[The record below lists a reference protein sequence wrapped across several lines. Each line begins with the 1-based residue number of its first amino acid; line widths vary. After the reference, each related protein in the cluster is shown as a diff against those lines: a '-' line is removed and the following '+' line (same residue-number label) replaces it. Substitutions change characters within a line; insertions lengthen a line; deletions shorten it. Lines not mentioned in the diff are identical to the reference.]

1 MEHLRNLE
9 KRYGIDVRVYNP
21 IDVSSFQPTEK
32 AKLIWLEAAG
42 SVTLEFPDLVG
53 LVKKA
58 QTHHVLT
65 ALDNTWGAGLAFNA
79 FDFSDAHLS
88 VDVTVHALTKYP
100 SGGGDILMG
109 SVVTRERAL
118 HHQLFRTHAIQGI
131 SVSGDD
137 VAQVQRS
144 LASMRI
150 RYAAQSESALQLLAW
165 LKQQPE
171 FVQVLHPADSSAAG
185 HSYWKDICVDQHS
198 AGLVS
203 VIFKPEFDLQDIR
216 QFCDALSLFKL
227 GFSWGGPVSLVMLYD
242 LKDMRALEHTHLQ
255 QGRSMSTPIIIAKKT
270 TNTQQDVVLHSKFA
284 NRHGLIAGAT
294 GTGKT
299 VTLKVLAES
308 FSRLG
313 VPVFLADA
321 KGDVSS
327 LAQAGASNPK
337 FDERIKSL
345 GIDSIP
351 FAASPVVF
359 WDLFAEQGH
368 PIRTTITEIGPLL
381 LARML
386 NLNDTQEGV
395 LSAVFRIADDQ
406 GMLLIDFKDLK
417 AMIGYVSEHAAE
429 FKAEYGNLSPAS
441 LGAIQRNL
449 LALADQG
456 GDQFF
461 GEPSLNILDFIQTD
475 SNGHGYINILAADKL
490 MNTPKLYATFLLWML
505 SELFEQL
512 PEVGDMDKPKLV
524 FFFDEAHLLFDNAS
538 AALQEKIEQVVRLI
552 RSKGVGIYFVTQN
565 PLDLPESVL
574 GQLGNRVQHALR
586 AFTPKDQKAVKTAAD
601 TFRAN
606 PEFKVEQAIT
616 ELAVGE
622 ALISCLDEQGTPQ
635 VVERA
640 WVMPPYSS
648 FSPISPEQRQTLISQ
663 SIVAGI
669 YEKSLD
675 RESAFELLQN
685 KVVERQQQ
693 AVQIEQEKQQ
703 TKEQEALAKQ
713 KAKEAETLAKQ
724 QAREQERIAKEQQK
738 EAEREA
744 KQREKLIQD
753 TVGTF
758 AKSAA
763 RSLGG
768 STGQKIV
775 RGLLGSLFGR
785 K

>member
-1 MEHLRNLE
+1 
-9 KRYGIDVRVYNP
+9 
-21 IDVSSFQPTEK
+21 
-32 AKLIWLEAAG
+32 
-42 SVTLEFPDLVG
+42 
-53 LVKKA
+53 
-58 QTHHVLT
+58 
-65 ALDNTWGAGLAFNA
+65 
-79 FDFSDAHLS
+79 
-88 VDVTVHALTKYP
+88 
-100 SGGGDILMG
+100 
-109 SVVTRERAL
+109 
-118 HHQLFRTHAIQGI
+118 
-131 SVSGDD
+131 
-137 VAQVQRS
+137 
-144 LASMRI
+144 
-150 RYAAQSESALQLLAW
+150 
-165 LKQQPE
+165 
-171 FVQVLHPADSSAAG
+171 
-185 HSYWKDICVDQHS
+185 
-198 AGLVS
+198 
-203 VIFKPEFDLQDIR
+203 
-216 QFCDALSLFKL
+216 
-227 GFSWGGPVSLVMLYD
+227 
-242 LKDMRALEHTHLQ
+242 
-255 QGRSMSTPIIIAKKT
+255 MSTPIVIAKKT
-270 TNTQQDVVLHSKFA
+270 TDSTQDIILHSQFA

-321 KGDVSS
+321 KGDVAS
-327 LAQAGASNPK
+327 LAKAGSSSPK
-337 FDERIKSL
+337 FDERIKML

-351 FAASPVVF
+351 FAASPVIF
-359 WDLFAEQGH
+359 WDLFGQQGH
-368 PIRTTITEIGPLL
+368 PIRTTISEIGPLL
-381 LARML
+381 LAQML

-406 GMLLIDFKDLK
+406 GLLLIDFKDLK
-417 AMIGYVSEHAAE
+417 AMLAYVSEHAAE
-429 FKAEYGNLSPAS
+429 LKAEYGNLSPAS

-461 GEPSLNILDFIQTD
+461 AEPSLNIQDFIQTN
-475 SNGHGYINILAADKL
+475 SQGHGYINVLAADKL

-505 SELFEQL
+505 SELFEML

-552 RSKGVGIYFVTQN
+552 RSKGVGIYFITQN

-606 PEFKVEQAIT
+606 PAFKVDQAIT

-635 VVERA
+635 IVERG

-648 FSPISPEQRQTLISQ
+648 FSPISPEERQVMMGQ
-663 SIVAGI
+663 SIVASV
-669 YEKSLD
+669 YD
-675 RESAFELLQN
+675 
-685 KVVERQQQ
+685 Q
-693 AVQIEQEKQQ
+693 AVDRDSAYEMLQKKVLQQSQQKQADELEKQQ
-703 TKEQEALAKQ
+703 SKEQDA
-713 KAKEAETLAKQ
+713 LAKQ
-724 QAREQERIAKEQQK
+724 QAKEQERFAKEQQK
-738 EAEREA
+738 AAEKAQRD
-744 KQREKLIQD
+744 REKLTQD
-753 TVGTF
+753 IVGTF

-775 RGLLGSLFGR
+775 RGLLGSLFGKR
-785 K
+785 

>member
-1 MEHLRNLE
+1 
-9 KRYGIDVRVYNP
+9 
-21 IDVSSFQPTEK
+21 
-32 AKLIWLEAAG
+32 
-42 SVTLEFPDLVG
+42 
-53 LVKKA
+53 
-58 QTHHVLT
+58 
-65 ALDNTWGAGLAFNA
+65 
-79 FDFSDAHLS
+79 
-88 VDVTVHALTKYP
+88 
-100 SGGGDILMG
+100 MG
-109 SVVTRERAL
+109 
-118 HHQLFRTHAIQGI
+118 
-131 SVSGDD
+131 
-137 VAQVQRS
+137 
-144 LASMRI
+144 
-150 RYAAQSESALQLLAW
+150 
-165 LKQQPE
+165 
-171 FVQVLHPADSSAAG
+171 
-185 HSYWKDICVDQHS
+185 
-198 AGLVS
+198 
-203 VIFKPEFDLQDIR
+203 
-216 QFCDALSLFKL
+216 
-227 GFSWGGPVSLVMLYD
+227 
-242 LKDMRALEHTHLQ
+242 
-255 QGRSMSTPIIIAKKT
+255 TPIVIAKKT
-270 TNTQQDVVLHSKFA
+270 QDTTQDVVLHSQFA

-299 VTLKVLAES
+299 VTLKVLAEN
-308 FSRLG
+308 FSRIG

-327 LAQAGASNPK
+327 LAKAGESNPK
-337 FDERIKSL
+337 FDARIQSL
-345 GIDSIP
+345 HINSIP

-359 WDLFAEQGH
+359 WDLFGEQGH
-368 PIRTTITEIGPLL
+368 PIRTTISEIGPLL
-381 LARML
+381 LARIL

-406 GMLLIDFKDLK
+406 GMLLLDFKDLK
-417 AMIGYVSEHAAE
+417 AMISYVSEHAAE
-429 FKAEYGNLSPAS
+429 FKNDYGNLSPAS

-456 GDQFF
+456 GDKFF
-461 GEPSLNILDFIQTD
+461 GEPALDIMDFIQTD
-475 SNGHGYINILAADKL
+475 AQGRGNINLLAADKL

-538 AALQEKIEQVVRLI
+538 PALQEKIEQVVRLI

-606 PEFKVEQAIT
+606 PEFKVDQVIT

-635 VVERA
+635 IVERA

-648 FSPISPEQRQTLISQ
+648 FSPISVDERKTLMAS
-663 SIVAGI
+663 SIVSGVYDTEA
-669 YEKSLD
+669 D
-675 RESAFELLQN
+675 RESAFEKLQN
-685 KVVERQQQ
+685 KVQQRQQQ
-693 AVQIEQEKQQ
+693 AAQAEVYKAQA
-703 TKEQEALAKQ
+703 KEQEALAKQ
-713 KAKEAETLAKQ
+713 QAKEAEALAKQ
-724 QAREQERIAKEQQK
+724 QAREQERIAREQQK
-738 EAEREA
+738 EAERSA

>member
-1 MEHLRNLE
+1 
-9 KRYGIDVRVYNP
+9 
-21 IDVSSFQPTEK
+21 
-32 AKLIWLEAAG
+32 
-42 SVTLEFPDLVG
+42 
-53 LVKKA
+53 
-58 QTHHVLT
+58 
-65 ALDNTWGAGLAFNA
+65 
-79 FDFSDAHLS
+79 
-88 VDVTVHALTKYP
+88 
-100 SGGGDILMG
+100 
-109 SVVTRERAL
+109 
-118 HHQLFRTHAIQGI
+118 
-131 SVSGDD
+131 
-137 VAQVQRS
+137 
-144 LASMRI
+144 
-150 RYAAQSESALQLLAW
+150 
-165 LKQQPE
+165 
-171 FVQVLHPADSSAAG
+171 
-185 HSYWKDICVDQHS
+185 
-198 AGLVS
+198 
-203 VIFKPEFDLQDIR
+203 
-216 QFCDALSLFKL
+216 
-227 GFSWGGPVSLVMLYD
+227 
-242 LKDMRALEHTHLQ
+242 
-255 QGRSMSTPIIIAKKT
+255 MSTPIIIAKKT

-395 LSAVFRIADDQ
+395 LSAVFRIADDH

-648 FSPISPEQRQTLISQ
+648 FSPISPEQRQALISQ

-703 TKEQEALAKQ
+703 AKEQEALAKQ

>member
-1 MEHLRNLE
+1 
-9 KRYGIDVRVYNP
+9 
-21 IDVSSFQPTEK
+21 
-32 AKLIWLEAAG
+32 
-42 SVTLEFPDLVG
+42 
-53 LVKKA
+53 
-58 QTHHVLT
+58 
-65 ALDNTWGAGLAFNA
+65 
-79 FDFSDAHLS
+79 
-88 VDVTVHALTKYP
+88 
-100 SGGGDILMG
+100 
-109 SVVTRERAL
+109 
-118 HHQLFRTHAIQGI
+118 
-131 SVSGDD
+131 
-137 VAQVQRS
+137 
-144 LASMRI
+144 
-150 RYAAQSESALQLLAW
+150 
-165 LKQQPE
+165 
-171 FVQVLHPADSSAAG
+171 
-185 HSYWKDICVDQHS
+185 
-198 AGLVS
+198 
-203 VIFKPEFDLQDIR
+203 
-216 QFCDALSLFKL
+216 
-227 GFSWGGPVSLVMLYD
+227 
-242 LKDMRALEHTHLQ
+242 
-255 QGRSMSTPIIIAKKT
+255 MSTPIVIAKKT
-270 TNTQQDVVLHSKFA
+270 TDTTEDIVLHSQFA

-327 LAQAGASNPK
+327 LAKAGTSSPK
-337 FDERIKSL
+337 FDERLKLLDIESV
-345 GIDSIP
+345 P
-351 FAASPVVF
+351 FTASPVIF
-359 WDLFAEQGH
+359 WDLFGQQGH
-368 PIRTTITEIGPLL
+368 PIRTTVSEIGPLL

-406 GMLLIDFKDLK
+406 GLLLIDFKDLK
-417 AMIGYVSEHAAE
+417 AMLTYVSENAADL
-429 FKAEYGNLSPAS
+429 KAEYGNLSPAS

-449 LALADQG
+449 LALGDQG
-456 GDQFF
+456 GEQFF

-538 AALQEKIEQVVRLI
+538 QNLQEKIEQVVRLI
-552 RSKGVGIYFVTQN
+552 RSKGVGIYFITQN

-606 PEFKVEQAIT
+606 PDFKVDQAIT

-635 VVERA
+635 IVERG
-640 WVMPPYSS
+640 WVMPPYSA
-648 FSPISPEQRQTLISQ
+648 FNPITPEERQMIIAQ
-663 SIVAGI
+663 SIVAGV
-669 YEKSLD
+669 YDQAVD
-675 RESAFELLQN
+675 RDSAYELLQQ
-685 KVVERQQQ
+685 KVLQQ
-693 AVQIEQEKQQ
+693 AQQKEADALAKQQ
-703 TKEQEALAKQ
+703 SKEQEALAKQ
-713 KAKEAETLAKQ
+713 QAK
-724 QAREQERIAKEQQK
+724 EQERFAKEQQK
-738 EAEREA
+738 AAEKAQRD
-744 KQREKLIQD
+744 REKLTQD
-753 TVGTF
+753 IVGTF

-775 RGLLGSLFGR
+775 RGLLGSLFG
-785 K
+785 KK

>member
-1 MEHLRNLE
+1 
-9 KRYGIDVRVYNP
+9 
-21 IDVSSFQPTEK
+21 
-32 AKLIWLEAAG
+32 
-42 SVTLEFPDLVG
+42 
-53 LVKKA
+53 
-58 QTHHVLT
+58 
-65 ALDNTWGAGLAFNA
+65 
-79 FDFSDAHLS
+79 
-88 VDVTVHALTKYP
+88 
-100 SGGGDILMG
+100 
-109 SVVTRERAL
+109 
-118 HHQLFRTHAIQGI
+118 
-131 SVSGDD
+131 
-137 VAQVQRS
+137 
-144 LASMRI
+144 
-150 RYAAQSESALQLLAW
+150 
-165 LKQQPE
+165 
-171 FVQVLHPADSSAAG
+171 
-185 HSYWKDICVDQHS
+185 
-198 AGLVS
+198 
-203 VIFKPEFDLQDIR
+203 
-216 QFCDALSLFKL
+216 
-227 GFSWGGPVSLVMLYD
+227 
-242 LKDMRALEHTHLQ
+242 
-255 QGRSMSTPIIIAKKT
+255 MSTPIIIAKKT

-693 AVQIEQEKQQ
+693 AVQIEREKQQ
-703 TKEQEALAKQ
+703 AKEQEALAKQ

>member
-1 MEHLRNLE
+1 
-9 KRYGIDVRVYNP
+9 
-21 IDVSSFQPTEK
+21 
-32 AKLIWLEAAG
+32 
-42 SVTLEFPDLVG
+42 
-53 LVKKA
+53 
-58 QTHHVLT
+58 
-65 ALDNTWGAGLAFNA
+65 
-79 FDFSDAHLS
+79 
-88 VDVTVHALTKYP
+88 
-100 SGGGDILMG
+100 MG
-109 SVVTRERAL
+109 
-118 HHQLFRTHAIQGI
+118 
-131 SVSGDD
+131 
-137 VAQVQRS
+137 
-144 LASMRI
+144 
-150 RYAAQSESALQLLAW
+150 
-165 LKQQPE
+165 
-171 FVQVLHPADSSAAG
+171 
-185 HSYWKDICVDQHS
+185 
-198 AGLVS
+198 
-203 VIFKPEFDLQDIR
+203 
-216 QFCDALSLFKL
+216 
-227 GFSWGGPVSLVMLYD
+227 
-242 LKDMRALEHTHLQ
+242 
-255 QGRSMSTPIIIAKKT
+255 TPIAIAKKT
-270 TNTQQDVVLHSKFA
+270 ANTQQDIVLHSQFA

-308 FSRLG
+308 FSRIG

-327 LAQAGASNPK
+327 LAKAGESNAK
-337 FDERIKSL
+337 FNERLKIL
-345 GIDSIP
+345 NIESIP
-351 FAASPVVF
+351 FSSSPVVF
-359 WDLFAEQGH
+359 WDLFGVQGH
-368 PIRTTITEIGPLL
+368 PIRTTVSEIGPLL
-381 LARML
+381 LAQML

-406 GMLLIDFKDLK
+406 GLLLIDFKDLK
-417 AMIGYVSEHAAE
+417 SMISYVTEHAAE

-475 SNGHGYINILAADKL
+475 SQGRGNINLLAADKL

-606 PEFKVEQAIT
+606 PEFKVDQAIT
-616 ELAVGE
+616 ELGVGE

-635 VVERA
+635 MVERG

-648 FSPISPEQRQTLISQ
+648 FTPISLEERKTLMAQ
-663 SIVAGI
+663 SIVTGI
-669 YEKSLD
+669 YEQHLD
-675 RESAFELLQN
+675 RESAFELLQQ
-685 KVVERQQQ
+685 KVTDRQQQ
-693 AVQIEQEKQQ
+693 AVQAEQDKVQA
-703 TKEQEALAKQ
+703 KEQEALAKQ
-713 KAKEAETLAKQ
+713 QIKEQEALAKQ
-724 QAREQERIAKEQQK
+724 QAREQERIAREKAKED
-738 EAEREA
+738 ERAA

-763 RSLGG
+763 KSLGG

-775 RGLLGSLFGR
+775 RGLLGSLFGN

>member
-1 MEHLRNLE
+1 
-9 KRYGIDVRVYNP
+9 
-21 IDVSSFQPTEK
+21 
-32 AKLIWLEAAG
+32 
-42 SVTLEFPDLVG
+42 
-53 LVKKA
+53 
-58 QTHHVLT
+58 
-65 ALDNTWGAGLAFNA
+65 
-79 FDFSDAHLS
+79 
-88 VDVTVHALTKYP
+88 
-100 SGGGDILMG
+100 
-109 SVVTRERAL
+109 
-118 HHQLFRTHAIQGI
+118 
-131 SVSGDD
+131 
-137 VAQVQRS
+137 
-144 LASMRI
+144 
-150 RYAAQSESALQLLAW
+150 
-165 LKQQPE
+165 
-171 FVQVLHPADSSAAG
+171 
-185 HSYWKDICVDQHS
+185 
-198 AGLVS
+198 
-203 VIFKPEFDLQDIR
+203 
-216 QFCDALSLFKL
+216 
-227 GFSWGGPVSLVMLYD
+227 
-242 LKDMRALEHTHLQ
+242 
-255 QGRSMSTPIIIAKKT
+255 
-270 TNTQQDVVLHSKFA
+270 
-284 NRHGLIAGAT
+284 
-294 GTGKT
+294 
-299 VTLKVLAES
+299 
-308 FSRLG
+308 
-313 VPVFLADA
+313 
-321 KGDVSS
+321 
-327 LAQAGASNPK
+327 
-337 FDERIKSL
+337 
-345 GIDSIP
+345 
-351 FAASPVVF
+351 VVF

-565 PLDLPESVL
+565 PLDLPESIL

-635 VVERA
+635 VVQRA

-648 FSPISPEQRQTLISQ
+648 FSPISLEQRQTLISQ

-685 KVVERQQQ
+685 KVIERQQQ

-703 TKEQEALAKQ
+703 AKEQELLAKQ
-713 KAKEAETLAKQ
+713 QAKEAETLAKQ

>member
-1 MEHLRNLE
+1 
-9 KRYGIDVRVYNP
+9 
-21 IDVSSFQPTEK
+21 
-32 AKLIWLEAAG
+32 
-42 SVTLEFPDLVG
+42 
-53 LVKKA
+53 
-58 QTHHVLT
+58 
-65 ALDNTWGAGLAFNA
+65 
-79 FDFSDAHLS
+79 
-88 VDVTVHALTKYP
+88 
-100 SGGGDILMG
+100 
-109 SVVTRERAL
+109 
-118 HHQLFRTHAIQGI
+118 
-131 SVSGDD
+131 
-137 VAQVQRS
+137 
-144 LASMRI
+144 
-150 RYAAQSESALQLLAW
+150 
-165 LKQQPE
+165 
-171 FVQVLHPADSSAAG
+171 
-185 HSYWKDICVDQHS
+185 
-198 AGLVS
+198 
-203 VIFKPEFDLQDIR
+203 
-216 QFCDALSLFKL
+216 
-227 GFSWGGPVSLVMLYD
+227 
-242 LKDMRALEHTHLQ
+242 
-255 QGRSMSTPIIIAKKT
+255 MSTPIVIAKKT
-270 TNTQQDVVLHSKFA
+270 TDTTEDIVLHSQFA

-327 LAQAGASNPK
+327 LAKAGTSSPK
-337 FDERIKSL
+337 FDERLKLL
-345 GIDSIP
+345 GIESIP
-351 FAASPVVF
+351 FTASPVIF
-359 WDLFAEQGH
+359 WDLFGQQGH
-368 PIRTTITEIGPLL
+368 PIRTTISEIGPLL

-406 GMLLIDFKDLK
+406 GLLLIDFKDLK
-417 AMIGYVSEHAAE
+417 AMLTYVSENAADL
-429 FKAEYGNLSPAS
+429 KAEYGNLSPAS

-449 LALADQG
+449 LALGDQG
-456 GDQFF
+456 GEQFF

-538 AALQEKIEQVVRLI
+538 QNLQEKIEQVVRLI
-552 RSKGVGIYFVTQN
+552 RSKGVGIYFITQN

-606 PEFKVEQAIT
+606 PDFKVDQAIT

-635 VVERA
+635 IVERG
-640 WVMPPYSS
+640 WVMPPYSA
-648 FSPISPEQRQTLISQ
+648 FNPITPEERQVIIAQ
-663 SIVAGI
+663 SIVGGVYDQAV
-669 YEKSLD
+669 D
-675 RESAFELLQN
+675 RDSAYELLQQ
-685 KVVERQQQ
+685 KVLQQ
-693 AVQIEQEKQQ
+693 AQQKEADALAKQQ
-703 TKEQEALAKQ
+703 SKEQEALAKQ
-713 KAKEAETLAKQ
+713 QAK
-724 QAREQERIAKEQQK
+724 EQERFAKEQQK
-738 EAEREA
+738 AAEKAQRD
-744 KQREKLIQD
+744 REKLTQD
-753 TVGTF
+753 IVGTF

-775 RGLLGSLFGR
+775 RGLLGSLFG
-785 K
+785 KK

>member
-1 MEHLRNLE
+1 
-9 KRYGIDVRVYNP
+9 
-21 IDVSSFQPTEK
+21 
-32 AKLIWLEAAG
+32 
-42 SVTLEFPDLVG
+42 
-53 LVKKA
+53 
-58 QTHHVLT
+58 
-65 ALDNTWGAGLAFNA
+65 
-79 FDFSDAHLS
+79 
-88 VDVTVHALTKYP
+88 
-100 SGGGDILMG
+100 MG
-109 SVVTRERAL
+109 
-118 HHQLFRTHAIQGI
+118 
-131 SVSGDD
+131 
-137 VAQVQRS
+137 
-144 LASMRI
+144 
-150 RYAAQSESALQLLAW
+150 
-165 LKQQPE
+165 
-171 FVQVLHPADSSAAG
+171 
-185 HSYWKDICVDQHS
+185 
-198 AGLVS
+198 
-203 VIFKPEFDLQDIR
+203 
-216 QFCDALSLFKL
+216 
-227 GFSWGGPVSLVMLYD
+227 
-242 LKDMRALEHTHLQ
+242 
-255 QGRSMSTPIIIAKKT
+255 TPIVIAKKT
-270 TNTQQDVVLHSKFA
+270 TDTQQEIVLHSQFA

-308 FSRLG
+308 FSRIG

-327 LAQAGASNPK
+327 LAKAGESNAK
-337 FDERIKSL
+337 FDARIKSL
-345 GIDSIP
+345 NIESIP

-359 WDLFAEQGH
+359 WDLFGEQGH
-368 PIRTTITEIGPLL
+368 PIRTTVSEIGPLL
-381 LARML
+381 LAQIL

-406 GMLLIDFKDLK
+406 GLLLIDFKDLK
-417 AMIGYVSEHAAE
+417 SMISYVSEHATE

-456 GDQFF
+456 GDKFF
-461 GEPSLNILDFIQTD
+461 GEPALDIMDFIQTD
-475 SNGHGYINILAADKL
+475 SQGRGTINLLAADKL

-512 PEVGDMDKPKLV
+512 PEIGDMDKPKLV

-538 AALQEKIEQVVRLI
+538 SALQKKIEQVVRLI

-586 AFTPKDQKAVKTAAD
+586 AFTPKDQKAVKTAGD

-606 PEFKVEQAIT
+606 PEFKVDQAIT

-635 VVERA
+635 MVQRG

-648 FSPISPEQRQTLISQ
+648 FSPISLDERKTLIAQ
-663 SIVAGI
+663 SVVAGV
-669 YEKSLD
+669 YEQQLD
-675 RESAFELLQN
+675 RESAFEMLQN
-685 KVVERQQQ
+685 KVAERQQQ
-693 AVQIEQEKQQ
+693 AVQAEQEKAAA
-703 TKEQEALAKQ
+703 KEKEALEKQQAKD
-713 KAKEAETLAKQ
+713 AEAFAQQ
-724 QAREQERIAKEQQK
+724 QAREQQRLAQEQQK
-738 EAEREA
+738 EAERAA

-775 RGLLGSLFGR
+775 RGLLGSLFGKR
-785 K
+785 

>member
-1 MEHLRNLE
+1 
-9 KRYGIDVRVYNP
+9 
-21 IDVSSFQPTEK
+21 
-32 AKLIWLEAAG
+32 
-42 SVTLEFPDLVG
+42 
-53 LVKKA
+53 
-58 QTHHVLT
+58 
-65 ALDNTWGAGLAFNA
+65 
-79 FDFSDAHLS
+79 
-88 VDVTVHALTKYP
+88 
-100 SGGGDILMG
+100 
-109 SVVTRERAL
+109 
-118 HHQLFRTHAIQGI
+118 
-131 SVSGDD
+131 
-137 VAQVQRS
+137 
-144 LASMRI
+144 
-150 RYAAQSESALQLLAW
+150 
-165 LKQQPE
+165 
-171 FVQVLHPADSSAAG
+171 
-185 HSYWKDICVDQHS
+185 
-198 AGLVS
+198 
-203 VIFKPEFDLQDIR
+203 
-216 QFCDALSLFKL
+216 
-227 GFSWGGPVSLVMLYD
+227 
-242 LKDMRALEHTHLQ
+242 
-255 QGRSMSTPIIIAKKT
+255 MSTPIIIAKKT

-648 FSPISPEQRQTLISQ
+648 FSPISPEQRQALISQ

-693 AVQIEQEKQQ
+693 AVQIEREKQQ
-703 TKEQEALAKQ
+703 AKEQEAIAKQ

>member
-1 MEHLRNLE
+1 
-9 KRYGIDVRVYNP
+9 
-21 IDVSSFQPTEK
+21 
-32 AKLIWLEAAG
+32 
-42 SVTLEFPDLVG
+42 
-53 LVKKA
+53 
-58 QTHHVLT
+58 
-65 ALDNTWGAGLAFNA
+65 
-79 FDFSDAHLS
+79 
-88 VDVTVHALTKYP
+88 
-100 SGGGDILMG
+100 
-109 SVVTRERAL
+109 
-118 HHQLFRTHAIQGI
+118 
-131 SVSGDD
+131 
-137 VAQVQRS
+137 
-144 LASMRI
+144 
-150 RYAAQSESALQLLAW
+150 
-165 LKQQPE
+165 
-171 FVQVLHPADSSAAG
+171 
-185 HSYWKDICVDQHS
+185 
-198 AGLVS
+198 
-203 VIFKPEFDLQDIR
+203 
-216 QFCDALSLFKL
+216 
-227 GFSWGGPVSLVMLYD
+227 
-242 LKDMRALEHTHLQ
+242 
-255 QGRSMSTPIIIAKKT
+255 MSTPIIIAKKT

-512 PEVGDMDKPKLV
+512 PEVGDIDKPKLV

-565 PLDLPESVL
+565 PLDLPESIL

-635 VVERA
+635 VVQRA

-648 FSPISPEQRQTLISQ
+648 FSPISLEQRQTLISQ

-685 KVVERQQQ
+685 KVIERQQQ

-703 TKEQEALAKQ
+703 AKEQELLAKQ
-713 KAKEAETLAKQ
+713 QAKEAETLAKQ

>member
-1 MEHLRNLE
+1 
-9 KRYGIDVRVYNP
+9 
-21 IDVSSFQPTEK
+21 
-32 AKLIWLEAAG
+32 
-42 SVTLEFPDLVG
+42 
-53 LVKKA
+53 
-58 QTHHVLT
+58 
-65 ALDNTWGAGLAFNA
+65 
-79 FDFSDAHLS
+79 
-88 VDVTVHALTKYP
+88 
-100 SGGGDILMG
+100 
-109 SVVTRERAL
+109 
-118 HHQLFRTHAIQGI
+118 
-131 SVSGDD
+131 
-137 VAQVQRS
+137 
-144 LASMRI
+144 
-150 RYAAQSESALQLLAW
+150 
-165 LKQQPE
+165 
-171 FVQVLHPADSSAAG
+171 
-185 HSYWKDICVDQHS
+185 
-198 AGLVS
+198 
-203 VIFKPEFDLQDIR
+203 
-216 QFCDALSLFKL
+216 
-227 GFSWGGPVSLVMLYD
+227 
-242 LKDMRALEHTHLQ
+242 
-255 QGRSMSTPIIIAKKT
+255 MSTPIIIAKKT

-475 SNGHGYINILAADKL
+475 SNGHGCINILAADKL

-648 FSPISPEQRQTLISQ
+648 FSPISPEQRQALISQ

-703 TKEQEALAKQ
+703 AKEQELLAKQ
-713 KAKEAETLAKQ
+713 QAKEAETLAKQ

>member
-1 MEHLRNLE
+1 
-9 KRYGIDVRVYNP
+9 
-21 IDVSSFQPTEK
+21 
-32 AKLIWLEAAG
+32 
-42 SVTLEFPDLVG
+42 
-53 LVKKA
+53 
-58 QTHHVLT
+58 
-65 ALDNTWGAGLAFNA
+65 
-79 FDFSDAHLS
+79 
-88 VDVTVHALTKYP
+88 
-100 SGGGDILMG
+100 
-109 SVVTRERAL
+109 
-118 HHQLFRTHAIQGI
+118 
-131 SVSGDD
+131 
-137 VAQVQRS
+137 
-144 LASMRI
+144 
-150 RYAAQSESALQLLAW
+150 
-165 LKQQPE
+165 
-171 FVQVLHPADSSAAG
+171 
-185 HSYWKDICVDQHS
+185 
-198 AGLVS
+198 
-203 VIFKPEFDLQDIR
+203 
-216 QFCDALSLFKL
+216 
-227 GFSWGGPVSLVMLYD
+227 
-242 LKDMRALEHTHLQ
+242 
-255 QGRSMSTPIIIAKKT
+255 MSTPIIIAKKT

-635 VVERA
+635 VVQRA

-669 YEKSLD
+669 YEKRLD

-703 TKEQEALAKQ
+703 AKEQELLAKQ
-713 KAKEAETLAKQ
+713 QAKEAETLAKQ

-738 EAEREA
+738 GAEREA

>member
-1 MEHLRNLE
+1 MN
-9 KRYGIDVRVYNP
+9 
-21 IDVSSFQPTEK
+21 
-32 AKLIWLEAAG
+32 
-42 SVTLEFPDLVG
+42 
-53 LVKKA
+53 
-58 QTHHVLT
+58 
-65 ALDNTWGAGLAFNA
+65 
-79 FDFSDAHLS
+79 
-88 VDVTVHALTKYP
+88 
-100 SGGGDILMG
+100 
-109 SVVTRERAL
+109 
-118 HHQLFRTHAIQGI
+118 
-131 SVSGDD
+131 
-137 VAQVQRS
+137 
-144 LASMRI
+144 
-150 RYAAQSESALQLLAW
+150 
-165 LKQQPE
+165 
-171 FVQVLHPADSSAAG
+171 
-185 HSYWKDICVDQHS
+185 
-198 AGLVS
+198 
-203 VIFKPEFDLQDIR
+203 
-216 QFCDALSLFKL
+216 
-227 GFSWGGPVSLVMLYD
+227 
-242 LKDMRALEHTHLQ
+242 
-255 QGRSMSTPIIIAKKT
+255 TPIVIAKKT
-270 TNTQQDVVLHSKFA
+270 TDTTQDIVLHSQFA

-327 LAQAGASNPK
+327 LAKAGTSSPK
-337 FDERIKSL
+337 FDERLKLL
-345 GIDSIP
+345 GIESVP
-351 FAASPVVF
+351 FAASPVIF
-359 WDLFAEQGH
+359 WDLFGQQGH
-368 PIRTTITEIGPLL
+368 PIRTTISEIGPLL

-406 GMLLIDFKDLK
+406 GLLLIDFKDLK
-417 AMIGYVSEHAAE
+417 AMLTYVSENAADL
-429 FKAEYGNLSPAS
+429 KAEYGNLSPAS

-449 LALADQG
+449 LALGDQG
-456 GDQFF
+456 GEQFF

-538 AALQEKIEQVVRLI
+538 QNLQEKIEQVVRLI
-552 RSKGVGIYFVTQN
+552 RSKGVGIYFITQN

-606 PEFKVEQAIT
+606 PDFKVDQAIT

-635 VVERA
+635 IVERG
-640 WVMPPYSS
+640 WVMPPYSA
-648 FSPISPEQRQTLISQ
+648 FNPITPEERQVIIAQ
-663 SIVAGI
+663 SIVAGV
-669 YEKSLD
+669 YDQAVD
-675 RESAFELLQN
+675 RDSAYELLQQ
-685 KVVERQQQ
+685 KVLQQ
-693 AVQIEQEKQQ
+693 AQQ
-703 TKEQEALAKQ
+703 KEADALAKQ
-713 KAKEAETLAKQ
+713 QSKEQEILAKQ
-724 QAREQERIAKEQQK
+724 QAKEQERFAKEQQK
-738 EAEREA
+738 AAEKAQRD
-744 KQREKLIQD
+744 REKLTQD
-753 TVGTF
+753 IVGTF

-775 RGLLGSLFGR
+775 RGLLGSLFG
-785 K
+785 KK

>member
-1 MEHLRNLE
+1 
-9 KRYGIDVRVYNP
+9 
-21 IDVSSFQPTEK
+21 
-32 AKLIWLEAAG
+32 
-42 SVTLEFPDLVG
+42 
-53 LVKKA
+53 
-58 QTHHVLT
+58 
-65 ALDNTWGAGLAFNA
+65 
-79 FDFSDAHLS
+79 
-88 VDVTVHALTKYP
+88 
-100 SGGGDILMG
+100 
-109 SVVTRERAL
+109 
-118 HHQLFRTHAIQGI
+118 
-131 SVSGDD
+131 
-137 VAQVQRS
+137 
-144 LASMRI
+144 
-150 RYAAQSESALQLLAW
+150 
-165 LKQQPE
+165 
-171 FVQVLHPADSSAAG
+171 
-185 HSYWKDICVDQHS
+185 
-198 AGLVS
+198 
-203 VIFKPEFDLQDIR
+203 
-216 QFCDALSLFKL
+216 
-227 GFSWGGPVSLVMLYD
+227 
-242 LKDMRALEHTHLQ
+242 
-255 QGRSMSTPIIIAKKT
+255 MSTPIIIAKKT

-648 FSPISPEQRQTLISQ
+648 FSPISPEQRQALISQ

-693 AVQIEQEKQQ
+693 AVQIEREKQQ
-703 TKEQEALAKQ
+703 AKEQEALAKQ

>member
-1 MEHLRNLE
+1 
-9 KRYGIDVRVYNP
+9 
-21 IDVSSFQPTEK
+21 
-32 AKLIWLEAAG
+32 
-42 SVTLEFPDLVG
+42 
-53 LVKKA
+53 
-58 QTHHVLT
+58 
-65 ALDNTWGAGLAFNA
+65 
-79 FDFSDAHLS
+79 
-88 VDVTVHALTKYP
+88 
-100 SGGGDILMG
+100 
-109 SVVTRERAL
+109 
-118 HHQLFRTHAIQGI
+118 
-131 SVSGDD
+131 
-137 VAQVQRS
+137 
-144 LASMRI
+144 
-150 RYAAQSESALQLLAW
+150 
-165 LKQQPE
+165 
-171 FVQVLHPADSSAAG
+171 
-185 HSYWKDICVDQHS
+185 
-198 AGLVS
+198 
-203 VIFKPEFDLQDIR
+203 
-216 QFCDALSLFKL
+216 
-227 GFSWGGPVSLVMLYD
+227 
-242 LKDMRALEHTHLQ
+242 
-255 QGRSMSTPIIIAKKT
+255 MSTPISIAKKT

-327 LAQAGASNPK
+327 LAQAGTSNPK

-703 TKEQEALAKQ
+703 AKEQEALAKQ
-713 KAKEAETLAKQ
+713 QAKEAETLAKQ
-724 QAREQERIAKEQQK
+724 QVREQERIAKEQQK

-775 RGLLGSLFGR
+775 RGLIYR
-785 K
+785 

>member
-1 MEHLRNLE
+1 
-9 KRYGIDVRVYNP
+9 
-21 IDVSSFQPTEK
+21 
-32 AKLIWLEAAG
+32 
-42 SVTLEFPDLVG
+42 
-53 LVKKA
+53 
-58 QTHHVLT
+58 
-65 ALDNTWGAGLAFNA
+65 
-79 FDFSDAHLS
+79 
-88 VDVTVHALTKYP
+88 
-100 SGGGDILMG
+100 MG
-109 SVVTRERAL
+109 
-118 HHQLFRTHAIQGI
+118 
-131 SVSGDD
+131 
-137 VAQVQRS
+137 
-144 LASMRI
+144 
-150 RYAAQSESALQLLAW
+150 
-165 LKQQPE
+165 
-171 FVQVLHPADSSAAG
+171 
-185 HSYWKDICVDQHS
+185 
-198 AGLVS
+198 
-203 VIFKPEFDLQDIR
+203 
-216 QFCDALSLFKL
+216 
-227 GFSWGGPVSLVMLYD
+227 
-242 LKDMRALEHTHLQ
+242 
-255 QGRSMSTPIIIAKKT
+255 TPIVIAKKT
-270 TNTQQDVVLHSKFA
+270 TDTTQDIVLHSQFA

-308 FSRLG
+308 FSRIG

-327 LAQAGASNPK
+327 LAKAGESNPK
-337 FDERIKSL
+337 FDARIKSL
-345 GIDSIP
+345 NIESIP

-359 WDLFAEQGH
+359 WDLFGEQGH
-368 PIRTTITEIGPLL
+368 PIRTTVSEIGPLL
-381 LARML
+381 LAQML

-406 GMLLIDFKDLK
+406 GLLLIDFKDLK
-417 AMIGYVSEHAAE
+417 SMLTYVSEHAAE

-456 GDQFF
+456 GDKFF
-461 GEPSLNILDFIQTD
+461 GEPALDIMDFIQTD
-475 SNGHGYINILAADKL
+475 SQGRGTINLLAADKL

-538 AALQEKIEQVVRLI
+538 PALQEKIEQVVRLI

-606 PEFKVEQAIT
+606 PEFKVDQAIT
-616 ELAVGE
+616 ELGVGE

-635 VVERA
+635 MVERS

-648 FSPISPEQRQTLISQ
+648 FSPITPEERKVLISN
-663 SIVAGI
+663 SVIAGI
-669 YEKSLD
+669 YEQNLD
-675 RESAFELLQN
+675 RESAFEMLQH
-685 KVVERQQQ
+685 KVEQRQQQ
-693 AVQIEQEKQQ
+693 ALADEQAKLQAKEQETLAKQQ
-703 TKEQEALAKQ
+703 TKEQEAF
-713 KAKEAETLAKQ
+713 AKQ
-724 QAREQERIAKEQQK
+724 QAREQERLAREQQK
-738 EAEREA
+738 EAERAA
-744 KQREKLIQD
+744 KQREKFTQD
-753 TVGTF
+753 IVENF

-775 RGLLGSLFGR
+775 RGLLGSLFGKR
-785 K
+785 

>member
-1 MEHLRNLE
+1 
-9 KRYGIDVRVYNP
+9 
-21 IDVSSFQPTEK
+21 
-32 AKLIWLEAAG
+32 
-42 SVTLEFPDLVG
+42 
-53 LVKKA
+53 
-58 QTHHVLT
+58 
-65 ALDNTWGAGLAFNA
+65 
-79 FDFSDAHLS
+79 
-88 VDVTVHALTKYP
+88 
-100 SGGGDILMG
+100 
-109 SVVTRERAL
+109 
-118 HHQLFRTHAIQGI
+118 
-131 SVSGDD
+131 
-137 VAQVQRS
+137 
-144 LASMRI
+144 
-150 RYAAQSESALQLLAW
+150 
-165 LKQQPE
+165 
-171 FVQVLHPADSSAAG
+171 
-185 HSYWKDICVDQHS
+185 
-198 AGLVS
+198 
-203 VIFKPEFDLQDIR
+203 
-216 QFCDALSLFKL
+216 
-227 GFSWGGPVSLVMLYD
+227 
-242 LKDMRALEHTHLQ
+242 
-255 QGRSMSTPIIIAKKT
+255 MSTPIIIAKKT

-345 GIDSIP
+345 GINSIP

-648 FSPISPEQRQTLISQ
+648 FSPISPEQRQALISQ

-703 TKEQEALAKQ
+703 
-713 KAKEAETLAKQ
+713 AKEAETLAKQ